1 MKLSDE
7 EKKKLEEL
15 LEAHKDDIDQEHSNF
30 RKVISGEKSSE

>member
-7 EKKKLEEL
+7 EKKLEEL

-30 RKVISGEKSSE
+30 RKWLISLIS